1 MSDNQQISPL
11 GTRIRHQR
19 KFSGLTIKQVA
30 TLAGCSESLISKM
43 ENGVASPSLSMLH
56 KVAKAIG
63 TNVSEL
69 TADEWS
75 KQSPVLRNGERQ
87 IHSFDEDSTDSKIR
101 LERLSHLYKGSL
113 MQADIH
119 IIGPGASS
127 EEIEHP
133 GEEIGYVLTG
143 TLELSIDGEH
153 YKLHAG
159 DSFHFQSD
167 SPHAFRNISD
177 EETKVL
183 WVNTPTT
190 F

>member
-1 MSDNQQISPL
+1 MSDNNPVSPL

-30 TLAGCSESLISKM
+30 ELAGCSESLISKM
-43 ENGVASPSLSMLH
+43 ENGVSSPSLSMLH

-75 KQSPVLRNGERQ
+75 KQSPVLRSSERQ
-87 IHSFDEDSTDSKIR
+87 INSFDGHGMDSTIH

-113 MQADIH
+113 MQADIY
-119 IIGPGASS
+119 IIEPGASS

-133 GEEIGYVLTG
+133 GEEIGYVLSG
-143 TLELSIDGEH
+143 ELDLTIDGKD
-153 YKLHAG
+153 YALSAG

-167 SPHAFRNISD
+167 SRHSFRNSSD
-177 EETKVL
+177 NETKVL

>member
-1 MSDNQQISPL
+1 
-11 GTRIRHQR
+11 
-19 KFSGLTIKQVA
+19 
-30 TLAGCSESLISKM
+30 
-43 ENGVASPSLSMLH
+43 MLH

-69 TADEWS
+69 TSDEWS
-75 KQSPVLRNGERQ
+75 KKSPVLRKGERQ
-87 IHSFDEDSTDSKIR
+87 MYSFDESSSESKIR

-119 IIGPGASS
+119 IIESGASS

-143 TLELSIDGEH
+143 AIELTVDGIC
-153 YKLHAG
+153 YQLYAG

-167 SPHAFRNISD
+167 SLHGFRNISD
-177 EETKVL
+177 VEAKVL
-183 WVNTPTT
+183 WVNTPAT